1 MKGAKNYM
9 LKNSESEKRKI
20 DYDWIE
26 PLLWHVG
33 KDLKFEYKPVEE
45 FYKNFE
51 NFPKS
56 DRLKGRYAFLI
67 KKEEVVSETKIKPE
81 NKYIHRLAYL
91 GFIIYFGEK
100 EGSTLYEFQ
109 NDLFP
114 KWVKENGLPV
124 CTSQF
129 PYHRL
134 VTTCDPS
141 IRSAPMTLGLLIDS
155 WPVEHEFEIDNPEYF
170 LMFDTTLRAFAI
182 DAFIL
187 YSEVCLIF
195 EEKFK
200 QERKKRLRTF
210 KSTISEDDACEALFD
225 LGKVLFA
232 TEILDEDIEFSKEN
246 KMPPQMM
253 AIYGTKFVD
262 LWKRMAKKDQEKREE
277 SHKISMSHRDKDVG
291 DYLGHVFEEIENY
304 MYRVHLRLASEGD
317 LSNGNRIKLKMKV
330 IVPDLLSLG
339 WLELF
344 FMAKSEGSY
353 GLRLCKAVN
362 CPNGFFV
369 PKRANQIFCCD
380 LCRSGQNIKEA
391 RKKQKVK
398 TSQL

>member
-1 MKGAKNYM
+1 MP
-9 LKNSESEKRKI
+9 KNSKAEKRKI

-33 KDLKFEYKPVEE
+33 ETLKFEYKPVEE
-45 FYKNFE
+45 FRKDFNSLPKND
-51 NFPKS
+51 S
-56 DRLKGRYAFLI
+56 MKGRYAFLI
-67 KKEEVVSETKIKPE
+67 KKGEVVSETKFKPE
-81 NKYIHRLAYL
+81 NKYIHSLACL
-91 GFIIYFGEK
+91 GFMIYFGRK
-100 EGSTLYEFQ
+100 EGLNAYEFQ

-134 VTTCDPS
+134 VTTCDAS
-141 IRSAPMTLGLLIDS
+141 IRSAPMTLKLLIDY
-155 WPVEHEFEIDNPEYF
+155 WPVEHQFELDNPEYF
-170 LMFDTTLRAFAI
+170 LMLDTTLRAFAV

-187 YSEVCLIF
+187 YAEVCLIF
-195 EEKFK
+195 DEKFK
-200 QERKKRLRTF
+200 QERKKRLATF

-225 LGKVLFA
+225 VGKVLFSR
-232 TEILDEDIEFSKEN
+232 EILDEDIELSKEN
-246 KMPPQMM
+246 KLPPQMM
-253 AIYGTKFVD
+253 IMYRNKFTD
-262 LWKRMAKKDQEKREE
+262 LWVRMAKKYEEKRVEGDK
-277 SHKISMSHRDKDVG
+277 SSMSHRDKDVG

-304 MYRVHLRLASEGD
+304 MYRVHLGLKSEME
-317 LSNGNRIKLKMKV
+317 LTNGNTIKLRMAV
-330 IVPDLLSLG
+330 RVPDLLSLG

-344 FMAKSEGSY
+344 LMAKSEGSY

-369 PKRANQIFCCD
+369 PKRENQIFCCD

-391 RKKQKVK
+391 REEKKQKAK
-398 TSQL
+398 TSQT